1 VKELINR
8 YLALKALILG
18 AALSVVMAV
27 PAFAQVDPT
36 TPGEVK
42 TDVLAEATP
51 YIAVLVGIVIALFGL
66 TLLVVLARKASRM
79 AKGGISRG

>member
-1 VKELINR
+1 MFSKLF
-8 YLALKALILG
+8 ALKALLLG
-18 AALSVVMAV
+18 AALTVVMAV
-27 PAFAQVDPT
+27 PAFATDPT
-36 TPGEVK
+36 TPAEVK
-42 TDVLAEATP
+42 TDVLAAATP